1 MPPTEG
7 KRIDA
12 CLVAQ
17 CWSCSWKAGPYRWP
31 LDHTVF
37 GRGGKGVRS
46 AMTPPGCRRA
56 GTLNFY
62 SFTCGG
68 FVTGS

>member
-1 MPPTEG
+1 
-7 KRIDA
+7 
-12 CLVAQ
+12 
-17 CWSCSWKAGPYRWP
+17 
-31 LDHTVF
+31 VF